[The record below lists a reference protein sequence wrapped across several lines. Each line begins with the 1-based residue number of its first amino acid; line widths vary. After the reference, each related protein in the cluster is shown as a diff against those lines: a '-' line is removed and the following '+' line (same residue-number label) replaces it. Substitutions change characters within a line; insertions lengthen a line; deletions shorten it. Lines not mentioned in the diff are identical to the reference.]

1 MGEEGG
7 ESRLLG
13 LGLGSVQ
20 NEGSPPPSLPCP
32 GSGCI
37 WEVQE
42 GHPLPYLPPPANSS
56 PGHSL
61 APQKGCALKLKNYSL
76 CFGNSHMLDILCF
89 IRRPLP
95 RAPPPAIGCPG
106 VGTSQA
112 RWADTPRVPVQ
123 GCGSGWAHLGPA
135 DFSGDRSSRSGSPK
149 VQQSS
154 LPGPW
159 WHAMSPSHFLK

>member
-1 MGEEGG
+1 MEKVGC
-7 ESRLLG
+7 SG
-13 LGLGSVQ
+13 LGLA
-20 NEGSPPPSLPCP
+20 PCRTKAA
-32 GSGCI
+32 
-37 WEVQE
+37 
-42 GHPLPYLPPPANSS
+42 HPLLFPVLAPAASGRSRRDTHSRTSPPPANSS